1 MISVIV
7 PVYNVEAYLCR
18 CVDSLLQQ
26 TVTDTE
32 IILVDDGSTDRCGA
46 LCDRYA
52 RQDPRVT
59 VIHKPN
65 GGLSDARNVGLR
77 AANGAYIAFV
87 DSDDWVSNQ
96 FLQRLLEALR
106 HTDSDICE
114 CGVYHTE
121 GASAI
126 PPASPANGVCFST
139 VSAMEQLLR
148 DGVFR
153 QHVWNKLYRREVIG
167 DIYFPVGK
175 TNEDEFWTYQVFG
188 RAGKVCRIEDVL
200 YNYFQRPGSIMNAGY
215 SLKRL
220 HGLEAKQ
227 IRQTYI
233 EAHFPQLAVQARTN
247 LWLSCLYAGQMSLQF
262 LSGTELETAVKTIEH
277 CLKQTAVDRRMLC
290 TLPAGTA
297 LWAFIS
303 RFSFWRVCR
312 LRNLLKRGV

>member
-32 IILVDDGSTDRCGA
+32 IILVDDGSTDHCGE

-59 VIHKPN
+59 VIHKSN
-65 GGLSDARNVGLR
+65 GGLSDARNAGLSV
-77 AANGAYIAFV
+77 AKGAYVAFV
-87 DSDDWVSNQ
+87 DSDDWVSEQ
-96 FLQRLLEALR
+96 FLQRLLEGLR

-114 CGVYHTE
+114 CGIYHTE
-121 GASAI
+121 GTAAKA
-126 PPASPANGVCFST
+126 PASPTDAECFDT
-139 VSAMEQLLR
+139 ASAMEQLLR
-148 DGVFR
+148 NGTFR

-167 DIYFPVGK
+167 DIRFPVGK

-188 RAGKVCRIEDVL
+188 RAGKVCRIEDIL

-227 IRQTYI
+227 VRQRYI
-233 EAHFPQLAVQARTN
+233 EENYPRLAPQARAD
-247 LWLSCLYAGQMSLQF
+247 LWLSCLYAGQMSLRY
-262 LSGTELETAVKTIEH
+262 LSGADLETAVKTIDH
-277 CLKQTAVDRRMLC
+277 CLGQAAADRRMLRA
-290 TLPAGTA
+290 LPVGTA
-297 LWAFIS
+297 FWAVIS
-303 RFSFWRVCR
+303 RFSFWGVCR
-312 LRNLLKRGV
+312 LRNMLRRGL